1 MQSISLRLGRVGSAL
16 AAGYRRNHLVR
27 NSGWLILGTGLN
39 SVLGLF
45 FWAIATHGYST
56 SAIGQASAAIAAMTF
71 SSTLGLMGLGTT
83 ALQVLP
89 QADDETWSTAVNTLV
104 LGGAAVGLVM
114 GAATAIILPH
124 ISANL
129 AFVGRPATAVCVAV
143 GVAVLTEATLL
154 DYVFT
159 AERAAHYVVIRG
171 VSFGALKL
179 ALLIVLIEFGVH
191 SAPFLILAWVLAS
204 VVTTGATLVWQI
216 QRLGRQHRYGVRGVA
231 RYVRT
236 WIKVLMYHHATTL
249 GGLLV
254 PSLMPVLVIARLS
267 KVDSAY
273 FYVAW
278 LVSGILLTVST
289 AVAGNLLA
297 DLSYGEEAM
306 GDLIRRASR
315 LIAVLLLPPA
325 LVLAVFGRQI
335 LRVFGT
341 TYAAHS
347 YGLLLLFVIVAIPD
361 AVTNVYVTVL
371 RVRGVPQRA
380 AVLNIVMAV
389 AALAGGWW
397 LMGPLGVAGAAWAWA
412 LAQGIGCCL
421 VAVDSQLTHRA
432 KGRSHPS
439 SSTPSGE

>member
-1 MQSISLRLGRVGSAL
+1 LRLKRLVAAA

-39 SVLGLF
+39 SVLGFF

-56 SAIGQASAAIAAMTF
+56 SAIGQASAVIAAMTF

-104 LGGAAVGLVM
+104 LGGAAVGLVL
-114 GAATAIILPH
+114 GAATAIVLPH

-129 AFVGRPATAVCVAV
+129 AFASRPATAVCIAV

-179 ALLIVLIEFGVH
+179 ALLIVLILFGWH

-204 VVTTGATLVWQI
+204 VVTTGATLAWQI
-216 QRLGRQHRYGVRGVA
+216 QRLGRQHRYGLRGVT

-249 GGLLV
+249 GGLVV

-278 LVSGILLTVST
+278 LVSGILLTVSS

-306 GDLIRRASR
+306 GEMIRRAAR

-325 LVLAVFGRQI
+325 LILAVFGRQI
-335 LRVFGT
+335 LGVFGA
-341 TYAAHS
+341 TYAIHS

-371 RVRGVPQRA
+371 RVRGLPQRA
-380 AVLNIVMAV
+380 AVLNAV
-389 AALAGGWW
+389 IAVVALAGGWW

-412 LAQGIGCCL
+412 LAQTIGCCF
-421 VAVDSQLTHRA
+421 VAVDSQLMRHANGHESRT
-432 KGRSHPS
+432 S
-439 SSTPSGE
+439 SAPEDD